1 MGNFY
6 FIIFYLF
13 FLRLRDEMDKWVRF
27 FFFFWDEKV
36 RKISF
41 HIKLK
46 NNREGYKQSAREL
59 LN

>member
-27 FFFFWDEKV
+27 FFFFGMKKYG
-36 RKISF
+36 RF
-41 HIKLK
+41 HSI
-46 NNREGYKQSAREL
+46 
-59 LN
+59 